1 MRSRGL
7 GHRLYL
13 ESAAYVFTIDLP
25 QLMTSEDLY
34 MRSHYGD
41 SLKIAVAGVLAA
53 WVAGCA
59 SGPPPQTTADLSRAH
74 TLVAEADRSG
84 AQEYAPADLQKARD
98 EAQQADQLAGHDATR
113 ADWLANEAAVDAQ
126 LADARAANGKAQH
139 DLKDQQRTLETL
151 RGEENRQ
158 VQQPASGA
166 PQSGMQPPNGAQQP
180 NQLQAVPPPN
190 TANPP
195 NSFR

>member
-1 MRSRGL
+1 
-7 GHRLYL
+7 
-13 ESAAYVFTIDLP
+13 
-25 QLMTSEDLY
+25 

-41 SLKIAVAGVLAA
+41 SLKIAAACVLGALI
-53 WVAGCA
+53 AGCA
-59 SGPPPQTTADLSRAH
+59 SEPSRQTTADLSRAH

-84 AQEYAPADLQKARD
+84 GQEYAPADLQKARD
-98 EAQQADQLAGHDATR
+98 EAQQADQLAGHGDAER

-139 DLKDQQRTLETL
+139 DLKDQRRTLETL

-158 VQQPASGA
+158 LQTPASGA
-166 PQSGMQPPNGAQQP
+166 PPSGTQPPNGAQQP
-180 NQLQAVPPPN
+180 NQLQAVPPPPN

-195 NSFR
+195 NSFP

>member
-1 MRSRGL
+1 
-7 GHRLYL
+7 
-13 ESAAYVFTIDLP
+13 
-25 QLMTSEDLY
+25 
-34 MRSHYGD
+34 MRSHHGH
-41 SLKIAVAGVLAA
+41 SLKVTVACALGALL
-53 WVAGCA
+53 AGCA

-98 EAQQADQLAGHDATR
+98 EAQQADQLAGHGDAK

-139 DLKDQQRTLETL
+139 DLKDQRRTLETL

-158 VQQPASGA
+158 LQAPPSGA
-166 PQSGMQPPNGAQQP
+166 SPGETSPNGAQQP
-180 NQLQAVPPPN
+180 NQLQDVPPPPN

-195 NSFR
+195 NSFP